1 MKTVLILLI
10 TIASFFVPTGGISM
24 YGVKINDSRKSLDHI
39 KLKIIAKDE
48 HMIKYRTENGN
59 EFSVTFEKGKVVFM
73 ENDWLQD
80 SKSRQPLFSKF
91 LFGQTTLQDIR
102 NRFLT
107 NGFTYKSKG
116 TIKTDTE
123 LIELNCFEFDSKN
136 NEVLVVI
143 TKTALKE
150 GVKKENMASKLKLD
164 AIIIAEKAYLDRFS
178 GKEKVFGKNYK
189 KIKP

>member
-10 TIASFFVPTGGISM
+10 TIAFFVPTGNISM
-24 YGVKINDSRKSLDHI
+24 NGVKINDSRKSLDNI
-39 KLKIIAKDE
+39 KLKIVAKDGN
-48 HMIKYRTENGN
+48 MIKYSTENGN
-59 EFSVTFEKGKVVFM
+59 DLSVTFENGKVVFM

-91 LFGQTTLQDIR
+91 IFGQTTLQDIR

-123 LIELNCFEFDSKN
+123 MIEFNCFEFDSKN
-136 NEVLVVI
+136 NEILVVI
-143 TKTALKE
+143 TKAALKE
-150 GVKKENMASKLKLD
+150 GVKKENMASRLKLD
-164 AIIIAEKAYLDRFS
+164 AIIIADKAYLDRVC
-178 GKEKVFGKNYK
+178 GKEKVYAKNYK